1 MNSKG
6 RGSGLLLICLL
17 IVALVVAWLVVTQ
30 RGSLEFGKTEMQQ
43 GQAEQMDPVQQAQ
56 DVVDAVNEA
65 MGRNS
70 VQEEEERC
78 HFLRE

>member
-30 RGSLEFGKTEMQQ
+30 RESLEFGKTEMQQ
-43 GQAEQMDPVQQAQ
+43 GQTEQMDPVQQAQ
-56 DVVDAVNEA
+56 NVADILNQAQQQA
-65 MGRNS
+65 AQGS
-70 VQEEEERC
+70 
-78 HFLRE
+78 

>member
-6 RGSGLLLICLL
+6 KGSGLFLICLL
-17 IVALVVAWLVVTQ
+17 VVALFVAWLVVTQ

-56 DVVDAVNEA
+56 NVMDMLNQAQQQA
-65 MGRNS
+65 AQGS
-70 VQEEEERC
+70 
-78 HFLRE
+78 